1 MNIRRY
7 WEKQRAIRKA
17 KDKALLN
24 DNIYDEVQ

>member
-17 KDKALLN
+17 KNKALL
-24 DNIYDEVQ
+24 DDHIFDEVQ